1 MLDIGKINFAFR
13 SLLLTPEHSN
23 TFNMTILLKSIL
35 LLIFIVGCSPRSE
48 DAIVIGSKMDTE
60 GTILGYIQLLALEDA
75 GLKVEDRIET
85 GPTLIVRQA
94 LLSGEID
101 GYIEYTG
108 TALVNFMKENDREIL
123 SDAQRAYRAIAQWDS
138 SNHNI
143 GWLKAWSGINNTY
156 TVLMKQ
162 TEARTK
168 NINSIYDLAD
178 FVKSGNQIRF
188 GSDHEFSARPDG
200 LNSMLEAY
208 ALLNSPNLQI
218 VNMDAGLVYQTLNQG
233 SVDAAIGYSTDGR
246 IAAFNLLRLKDDRNF
261 FPVYNPTP
269 IYREETLRRFPQIA
283 EILNRIASL
292 ITAEDITEMNYRN
305 DVNLERPKLLA
316 REWLVRNNL
325 LLQ

>member
-1 MLDIGKINFAFR
+1 MLYFK
-13 SLLLTPEHSN
+13 
-23 TFNMTILLKSIL
+23 ILLCLVIIS
-35 LLIFIVGCSPRSE
+35 GCSPKSE
-48 DAIVIGSKMDTE
+48 DVIVIGSKMDTE

-108 TALVNFMKENDREIL
+108 TALVNFMKLDNKEVL
-123 SDAQRAYRAIAQWDS
+123 SDAVKAYRTIAQWDS
-138 SNHNI
+138 SNHHI
-143 GWLKAWSGINNTY
+143 RWLHAWSGINNTY

-162 TEARTK
+162 SEASAK
-168 NINSIYDLAD
+168 NISSISDLGD
-178 FVKSGNQIRF
+178 FIENGNEIRF

-200 LNSMLEAY
+200 LNSMLEGY
-208 ALLNSPNLQI
+208 GLLSSVYLQI
-218 VNMDAGLVYQTLNQG
+218 VNMDAGLIYQTLNQG

-246 IAAFNLLRLKDDRNF
+246 IAAFNLVRLEDIRNF

-269 IYREETLRRFPQIA
+269 IYREETLRRFPKI
-283 EILNRIASL
+283 EKILNRIAST
-292 ITAEDITEMNYRN
+292 ISAEDITELNYRN

-316 REWLVRNNL
+316 REWLVKKNL
-325 LLQ
+325 LGGKD

>member
-1 MLDIGKINFAFR
+1 MMNI
-13 SLLLTPEHSN
+13 
-23 TFNMTILLKSIL
+23 LKSIL
-35 LLIFIVGCSPRSE
+35 ILTFIVGCSPKSE
-48 DAIVIGSKMDTE
+48 DVVVIGSKMDTE

-108 TALVNFMKENDREIL
+108 TALVNFMKVDDREIL
-123 SDAQRAYRAIAQWDS
+123 SDARKAYQTVAKWDGT
-138 SNHNI
+138 NHNI
-143 GWLKAWSGINNTY
+143 RWLKAWSGINNTY

-162 TEARTK
+162 SEAQTRD
-168 NINSIYDLAD
+168 INSISTLAG
-178 FVKSGNQIRF
+178 FVKKGNQIRF

-208 ALLNSPNLQI
+208 GLLNSQNLQI
-218 VNMDAGLVYQTLNQG
+218 VNMDAGLVYQTLNQS

-246 IAAFNLLRLKDDRNF
+246 IAAFNLIRLEDDRNF

-269 IYREETLRRFPQIA
+269 TYRIETLQRFPQV
-283 EILNRIASL
+283 ERVLNRIAST
-292 ITAEDITEMNYRN
+292 ITAGDITEMNYRN
-305 DVNLERPKLLA
+305 DVKLERPKFLA
-316 REWLVRNNL
+316 REWLVKNGIIQNSN
-325 LLQ
+325 QM

>member
-1 MLDIGKINFAFR
+1 MNFLKF
-13 SLLLTPEHSN
+13 LLCII
-23 TFNMTILLKSIL
+23 FLL
-35 LLIFIVGCSPRSE
+35 GCSPKSE
-48 DAIVIGSKMDTE
+48 DVIVIGSKMDTE
-60 GTILGYIQLLALEDA
+60 GTILGYVQLLALEDA

-108 TALVNFMKENDREIL
+108 TALVNFMKENDRKIL
-123 SDAQRAYRAIAQWDS
+123 SDADRAYRTIAKWDS
-138 SNHNI
+138 INHDI
-143 GWLKAWSGINNTY
+143 RWLKAWSGINNTY

-162 TEARTK
+162 NKADAK
-168 NINSIYDLAD
+168 SISSISDLAD
-178 FVKSGNQIRF
+178 FVESGNRIRV

-208 ALLNSPNLQI
+208 GLLHSPNLQI

-246 IAAFNLLRLKDDRNF
+246 ISGFNLIRLKDDHNF

-283 EILNRIASL
+283 EILNRIASI

-305 DVNLERPKLLA
+305 DVNLERPKFLA
-316 REWLVRNNL
+316 REWLVKKNL
-325 LLQ
+325 ITTH

>member
-1 MLDIGKINFAFR
+1 MEYFLK
-13 SLLLTPEHSN
+13 
-23 TFNMTILLKSIL
+23 TILIV
-35 LLIFIVGCSPRSE
+35 FFFVGCSPKSE
-48 DAIVIGSKMDTE
+48 DVIVIGSKMDTE
-60 GTILGYIQLLALEDA
+60 GTILGYIQLLALENA

-108 TALVNFMKENDREIL
+108 TALVNFLKENNREIL
-123 SDAQRAYRAIAQWDS
+123 SDADRAYRMIAQWDS
-138 SNHNI
+138 SNHQTR
-143 GWLKAWSGINNTY
+143 WLHPWSGINNTY

-162 TEARTK
+162 SEVRK
-168 NINSIYDLAD
+168 RNIGTISDLAD

-208 ALLNSPNLQI
+208 DLLNSPNLQI

-233 SVDAAIGYSTDGR
+233 SVDGAIGYSTDGR
-246 IAAFNLLRLKDDRNF
+246 IAAFNLIRLDDDRNF

-269 IYREETLRRFPQIA
+269 VYREETLRRFPKIE
-283 EILNRIASL
+283 EILNKIASA
-292 ITAEDITEMNYRN
+292 ITAKDITEMNYRN
-305 DVNLERPKLLA
+305 DVNLERPKFLA
-316 REWLVRNNL
+316 REWLVKKNL
-325 LLQ
+325 IKK

>member
-1 MLDIGKINFAFR
+1 MTYFLK
-13 SLLLTPEHSN
+13 LTII
-23 TFNMTILLKSIL
+23 F
-35 LLIFIVGCSPRSE
+35 LLIAGCSPRFE
-48 DAIVIGSKMDTE
+48 NVIVIGSKMDTE
-60 GTILGYIQLLALEDA
+60 GTILGYIQLLALQDA

-108 TALVNFMKENDREIL
+108 TALVNFMKENDRKIL
-123 SDAQRAYRAIAQWDS
+123 SDADRAYRTIAQWDS
-138 SNHNI
+138 SNHHI
-143 GWLKAWSGINNTY
+143 RWLKAWSGINNTY
-156 TVLMKQ
+156 AVLMKQ
-162 TEARTK
+162 KAAQAR
-168 NINSIYDLAD
+168 NIHSISGLAD
-178 FVKSGNQIRF
+178 FVESGNQIRF

-208 ALLNSPNLQI
+208 GLLHSPNLQI

-246 IAAFNLLRLKDDRNF
+246 IAAFNLVRLDDDRNF

-269 IYREETLRRFPQIA
+269 IYREETLRRFPEI
-283 EILNRIASL
+283 EKILNRIASV

-316 REWLVRNNL
+316 REWLIKNNII
-325 LLQ
+325 QENK

>member
-1 MLDIGKINFAFR
+1 MTNF
-13 SLLLTPEHSN
+13 
-23 TFNMTILLKSIL
+23 LKSIL
-35 LLIFIVGCSPRSE
+35 ILLFIAGCSPRSKNV
-48 DAIVIGSKMDTE
+48 IIIGSKMDTE

-108 TALVNFMKENDREIL
+108 TALVNFMKERDREIL
-123 SDAQRAYRAIAQWDS
+123 SDADRAYRTIAKWDS
-138 SNHNI
+138 INHDI
-143 GWLKAWSGINNTY
+143 RWLHAWSGINNTY

-162 TEARTK
+162 NQAQEK
-168 NINSIYDLAD
+168 NIYNISDLAD
-178 FVKSGNQIRF
+178 FVESGNLIRF

-208 ALLNSPNLQI
+208 GLLHSPNLQI

-246 IAAFNLLRLKDDRNF
+246 IAGFNLIRLKDDQNF

-283 EILNRIASL
+283 EILNRIGSF
-292 ITAEDITEMNYRN
+292 ITAKDITEMNYRN

-316 REWLVRNNL
+316 REWLIKNDIVITH
-325 LLQ
+325 

>member
-1 MLDIGKINFAFR
+1 MLLFFA
-13 SLLLTPEHSN
+13 
-23 TFNMTILLKSIL
+23 
-35 LLIFIVGCSPRSE
+35 GCSPKPE
-48 DAIVIGSKMDTE
+48 GVIVIGSKMDTE

-108 TALVNFMKENDREIL
+108 TALVNFMKENDRGIL
-123 SDAQRAYRAIAQWDS
+123 SDAAKAYRTISQWDS
-138 SNHNI
+138 SNHHI
-143 GWLKAWSGINNTY
+143 RWLDAWSGINNTY

-162 TEARTK
+162 SESNAK
-168 NINSIYDLAD
+168 NIRSISDLAH
-178 FVKSGNQIRF
+178 FVENGNQIRF

-208 ALLNSPNLQI
+208 GLFNSPNLQI

-233 SVDAAIGYSTDGR
+233 SVGAAIGYSTDGR
-246 IAAFNLLRLKDDRNF
+246 IAAFNLIRLTDDRNF

-283 EILNRIASL
+283 EILNRIASI
-292 ITAEDITEMNYRN
+292 ITAGDITQMNYRN
-305 DVNLERPKLLA
+305 DVNLERPKFLA
-316 REWLVRNNL
+316 REWLVKNK
-325 LLQ
+325 LLQPKDGSK

>member
-1 MLDIGKINFAFR
+1 MIN
-13 SLLLTPEHSN
+13 
-23 TFNMTILLKSIL
+23 ILKSIL
-35 LLIFIVGCSPRSE
+35 LLLLIGGCSPNSE
-48 DAIVIGSKMDTE
+48 NVIVIGSKMDTE
-60 GTILGYIQLLALEDA
+60 GTILGYIQLLALENA

-108 TALVNFMKENDREIL
+108 TALVNFMKEDDRKIL
-123 SDAQRAYRAIAQWDS
+123 SKADAAYRTIAQWDS
-138 SNHNI
+138 SNHQVL
-143 GWLKAWSGINNTY
+143 WLQPWSGINNTY

-162 TEARTK
+162 NEARARDMR
-168 NINSIYDLAD
+168 SISDMANY
-178 FVKSGNQIRF
+178 VESGNQIRF

-200 LNSMLEAY
+200 LKSMLQAY
-208 ALLNSPNLQI
+208 ELLNSPDLRI

-246 IAAFNLLRLKDDRNF
+246 IAAFDLIRLQDDRNF

-269 IYREETLRRFPQIA
+269 VYREETLQRFPIIEELLNQIA
-283 EILNRIASL
+283 SA

-316 REWLVRNNL
+316 KEWLIAKDFIK
-325 LLQ
+325 Q